1 VADLQS
7 YLPFS
12 WATRCCARP
21 CQEIRDTSAQELRQL
36 AGDLSD
42 TLAGWVARTGYG
54 RGIAAP
60 QIGAPV
66 RVIYLTTGSAQ
77 TLVNPVITAHS
88 ASTWEV
94 WDACLSFSV
103 EIFCKVRRFTGV
115 DVAYESPDGRRHSL
129 RADGELGE
137 LLQHEIDHLDGV
149 LAVDRMTSIAALCM
163 RSEFERRYRG
173 ESPYRP

>member
-1 VADLQS
+1 MVVKPTLQLGDPLLRAS
-7 YLPFS
+7 
-12 WATRCCARP
+12 
-21 CQEIRDTSAQELRQL
+21 CQEVRDASAPQVRQL

-42 TLAGWVARTGYG
+42 TLAGWVACTGYG

-66 RVIYLTTGSAQ
+66 RVIYLAMGSPQA
-77 TLVNPVITAHS
+77 LVNPVITARS
-88 ASTWEV
+88 AATWEV

-103 EIFCKVRRFTGV
+103 EIFCKVRRFTWV
-115 DVAYESPDGRRHSL
+115 EVAYESTDGRRHSM
-129 RADGELGE
+129 RAGGELGE

-149 LAVDRMTSIAALCM
+149 LAIDRMTSMTTLCM
-163 RSEFERRYRG
+163 RSEFERRYRS

>member
-1 VADLQS
+1 MTIKSTLQ
-7 YLPFS
+7 LGDPLLR
-12 WATRCCARP
+12 AP
-21 CQEIRDTSAQELRQL
+21 CQQVRDAGAPEFRRL
-36 AGDLSD
+36 ADDLSD
-42 TLAGWVARTGYG
+42 TLADWVARTGYG

-66 RVIYLTTGSAQ
+66 RVIYLTMGSPQ

-103 EIFCKVRRFTGV
+103 EIFCKVRRFTWV
-115 DVAYESPDGRRHSL
+115 DVAYESTDGGRHSL

-137 LLQHEIDHLDGV
+137 LLQHEIDHLNGV
-149 LAVDRMTSIAALCM
+149 LAVDRMTTITTLCM
-163 RSEFERRYRG
+163 RSEFERRHRS

>member
-1 VADLQS
+1 MAVKPVLQ
-7 YLPFS
+7 LGDPLLR
-12 WATRCCARP
+12 AP
-21 CQEIRDTSAQELRQL
+21 CQDVRDTSAPQLRPL

-42 TLAGWVARTGYG
+42 TLADWVARTSYG

-60 QIGAPV
+60 QIGVPV
-66 RVIYLTTGSAQ
+66 RVIYVTLGSLQ

-88 ASTWEV
+88 ATTWEV

-103 EIFCKVRRFTGV
+103 EIFCKVRRFTWV
-115 DVAYESPDGRRHSL
+115 DVAYQSPDGRRHSMH
-129 RADGELGE
+129 ADGELGE
-137 LLQHEIDHLDGV
+137 LLQHEIDHLEGV
-149 LAVDRMTSIAALCM
+149 LAVDRMTSITTLCM